1 MLSYLR
7 VVNFALVREATL
19 EFGPGLNLLTG
30 ETGAGKSILVD
41 AFEVL
46 LGGSAHPGM
55 VRAGEERARI
65 EAEFRLPLD
74 HPSAELLE
82 QAGLEGGVTLTL
94 RREVAHRGAGR
105 AFVNDA
111 AVTVRLLRSLS
122 DTLVDL
128 HGQHEHQDLLRP
140 GAALDLLDAL
150 GGALDLRSQVLSSHA
165 RWNRAAARLSELE
178 RDASARAE
186 RSDLLRYE
194 VGELERAKP
203 RAGEEQ
209 ELEAEAHRLRHAGR
223 LLELARTCYGE
234 LEEDDGAILVR
245 LDRILRDLPELIAI
259 DPSFEE
265 QRGALEQARIPLAEL
280 SRSLRDLAL
289 HFEFNP
295 QRQEEVEARLARLA
309 ALARRYR
316 ADSAGLLAL
325 LEQKKDE
332 LRLLEGGE
340 EVTTELGRELES
352 ARSQYRS
359 LAAELSAA
367 RRQAAGALEK
377 RVRPELAALALER
390 ARLEVRLGPGPEGPS
405 GADQAE
411 LQFGANPGEGVRPLA
426 QVASGGELSR
436 LSLAIK
442 GLAQAAGS
450 ARTLVFDEIDAGIG
464 GAVAEALGRRLRA
477 LSARHQILCVTHL
490 APVAAF
496 ADQHFRV
503 HKQVAGGRT
512 AALVERL
519 EGDRRVEELARMVS
533 GADITEEA
541 IEHARALLQA
551 LQPKRRA

>member
-1 MLSYLR
+1 VLSYLR

>member
-1 MLSYLR
+1 VLSYLR

-194 VGELERAKP
+194 VGELGRAKP

-551 LQPKRRA
+551 LQPKRRD